1 KTTWI
6 AFGIWFVIGILVY
19 TFYGRKHSALRI
31 K

>member
-1 KTTWI
+1 I